1 LFRQGPVDTLPN
13 EWRAAATRTKLRGRS
28 VNRTHLSLYYLAG
41 YLLPAGILLLL
52 VPDFATKLLLSNR
65 TYDDAPFRLA
75 GVLLI
80 GLGILVV
87 QMIRYRLEVLY
98 PTTIVIR
105 LLISATLI
113 GLFLRTSD
121 PFFLVILA
129 VVAVGI
135 ALTAVSYVLDRR
147 ASAVAA

>member
-1 LFRQGPVDTLPN
+1 M
-13 EWRAAATRTKLRGRS
+13 
-28 VNRTHLSLYYLAG
+28 NRTHLSLYYLAG
-41 YLLPAGILLLL
+41 YLLPAGALLLL
-52 VPDFATKLLLSNR
+52 VPDVATKLLLSNR

-87 QMIRYRLEVLY
+87 QIIRHRLEVLY

-113 GLFLRTSD
+113 WLYLRTSD
-121 PFFLVILA
+121 PFFLVVLL
-129 VVAVGI
+129 VVVIGI
-135 ALTAVSYVLDRR
+135 GLTATSFVLDRR
-147 ASAVAA
+147 RAVEPA

>member
-1 LFRQGPVDTLPN
+1 VLRSGQGAS
-13 EWRAAATRTKLRGRS
+13 RAAIACLEGRI
-28 VNRTHLSLYYLAG
+28 VKRTHLSLYYLAG
-41 YLLPAGILLLL
+41 YLIPAGTLLLL

-87 QMIRYRLEVLY
+87 QMIRHRLEVLY

-105 LLISATLI
+105 ILISTTLI
-113 GLFLRTSD
+113 WLYVRTSD
-121 PFFLVILA
+121 PFFLVVLL
-129 VVAVGI
+129 VVVIGI
-135 ALTAVSYVLDRR
+135 GLTAASYVLDRR
-147 ASAVAA
+147 RAVATA

>member
-1 LFRQGPVDTLPN
+1 
-13 EWRAAATRTKLRGRS
+13 

-41 YLLPAGILLLL
+41 YLLPAGLLLL
-52 VPDFATKLLLSNR
+52 LIPDVATKLLLSNR

-87 QMIRYRLEVLY
+87 RMIRHRLEVLY
-98 PTTIVIR
+98 PTTILVR

-113 GLFLRTSD
+113 GLYLRTSD
-121 PFFLVILA
+121 PFFLVVLA
-129 VVAVGI
+129 VVVIGI
-135 ALTAVSYVLDRR
+135 GLTATSYILDRR
-147 ASAVAA
+147 RSVTPA

>member
-1 LFRQGPVDTLPN
+1 M
-13 EWRAAATRTKLRGRS
+13 
-28 VNRTHLSLYYLAG
+28 NRTHLSLYYLAG
-41 YLLPAGILLLL
+41 YLLPAGTLLLL

-75 GVLLI
+75 GILLI

-113 GLFLRTSD
+113 AFFLRTSD

-135 ALTAVSYVLDRR
+135 ALTAMSYVLDRR
-147 ASAVAA
+147 ASAATV

>member
-1 LFRQGPVDTLPN
+1 VASAL
-13 EWRAAATRTKLRGRS
+13 ATRPKLRGRP

-41 YLLPAGILLLL
+41 YLLPAGTLLLL
-52 VPDFATKLLLSNR
+52 APDFATKLLLSNR

-75 GVLLI
+75 GILLI

-87 QMIRYRLEVLY
+87 QMIRYRIEVLY
-98 PTTIVIR
+98 PTTVVIR
-105 LLISATLI
+105 LLISATLL
-113 GLFLRTSD
+113 GLFLRTND

-135 ALTAVSYVLDRR
+135 ALTAASYVLDRR
-147 ASAVAA
+147 ASAAAT